1 MENIHGYQFDKSKI
15 HNSPNGIWY
24 EAESDGNKYFLKK
37 FQWPKYPREG
47 SNSDVY
53 EMKKREC
60 DDWLEQKYKIIT
72 ALNEIGDGTG
82 NIVSPREVFREKLC
96 FYQVTY
102 WVEADAKSLDEIK
115 RYSDDDKKMLL
126 KTYSSALKKVHS
138 KKIIHGDLKPD
149 NIMISRSASGKP
161 VAKIIDFD
169 DSYFSGQAFPPDK
182 TICTDAYQSPEL
194 AAYKSGHEEYRS
206 VLTCA
211 NDVFASGIIFH
222 QFWTGDMPKFEGR
235 ESGKFLF
242 QAIAAGQSYEI
253 DSSIPEWLKKLL
265 IKMLDPLPENRPTM
279 ENVYQWISTGT
290 EPVVSKSTKKASS
303 VSKKTTSV
311 SPKEVHFSELDNL
324 LDTIPK
330 NLSVYTKESSKRL
343 EDEVDFVRRNRNII
357 DENRLIKRLK
367 KAVDKL
373 SASDGTDEFSII
385 PCETL
390 PDKYEKVEIIS
401 ESKVV
406 AYMKDNK
413 KVTLPKPVALALKLV
428 KRR

>member
-1 MENIHGYQFDKSKI
+1 MENIHGYQFDKSKV

-24 EAESDGNKYFLKK
+24 EAESGGTKYFLKK

-53 EMKKREC
+53 EMKKHEC
-60 DDWLEQKYKIIT
+60 TDWLKQKNKIIA

-115 RYSDDDKKMLL
+115 KYSDDDKKRIL

-138 KKIIHGDLKPD
+138 KRIVHGDLKPD
-149 NIMISRSASGKP
+149 NVIISRSASGKP
-161 VAKIIDFD
+161 VARIIDFD
-169 DSYFSGQAFPPDK
+169 DSYFSEQAFPPDK

-206 VLTCA
+206 LLTCA

-222 QFWTGDMPKFEGR
+222 QFWTGEMPKFEGR

-279 ENVYQWISTGT
+279 EIVHQWISTGT
-290 EPVVSKSTKKASS
+290 EPIASKPTKKVSSVFKKKASIS
-303 VSKKTTSV
+303 S
-311 SPKEVHFSELDNL
+311 KEVPLSELDNL
-324 LDTIPK
+324 LMTIPK
-330 NLSVYTKESSKRL
+330 DLSVYTRDSLKRL
-343 EDEVDFVRRNRNII
+343 EDEIEFVKRNRSVI
-357 DENRLIKRLK
+357 DDNRLIKRVKRVIDGLIE
-367 KAVDKL
+367 
-373 SASDGTDEFSII
+373 SDGTEEFSIV

-390 PDKYEKVEIIS
+390 PNKYEKVEVVS
-401 ESKVV
+401 ENKVV
-406 AYMKDNK
+406 AYMEDNK

-428 KRR
+428 RRR